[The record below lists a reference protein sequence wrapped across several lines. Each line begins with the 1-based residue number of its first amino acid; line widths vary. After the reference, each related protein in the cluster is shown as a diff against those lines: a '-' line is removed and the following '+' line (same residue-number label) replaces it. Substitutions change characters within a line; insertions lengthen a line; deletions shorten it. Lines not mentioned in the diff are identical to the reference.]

1 MKRAF
6 SMNNTACAAC
16 GYLVLIGFAFT
27 LSGCVAP
34 YYAARPAP
42 VYFPLYGRSAG
53 YAPQAASIY
62 YGAASTGS
70 VAYRERFGKAQAR
83 PARRGSAEQTQTSRG
98 REGEGA
104 GWIDPAP

>member
-62 YGAASTGS
+62 YGAAGTGAS
-70 VAYRERFGKAQAR
+70 ANRDRSGKAQAR
-83 PARRGSAEQTQTSRG
+83 RERRGSAEQNQTSRG
-98 REGEGA
+98 REGEGT